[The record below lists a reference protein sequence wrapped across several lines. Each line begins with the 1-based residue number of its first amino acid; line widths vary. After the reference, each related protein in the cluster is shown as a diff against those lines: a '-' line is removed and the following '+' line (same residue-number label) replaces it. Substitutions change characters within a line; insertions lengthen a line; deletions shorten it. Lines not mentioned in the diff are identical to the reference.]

1 MSDLKKQNIV
11 EDFDFDDDESEDTQ
25 EGKYLSFR
33 IGQEVYGIKI
43 RHVTEIVGIQR
54 ITEVPD
60 MPCYVKGVINLRGNV
75 IPVVD
80 VRLRFNMQPRDYDDR
95 TCVIVVNVNES
106 PIGLVVDTVKE
117 VISIQPQMIS
127 PPPAV
132 SQSEINRYIQGI
144 GRFDSEVIILLTM
157 EEFLSVKN
165 SHLTSLQQNLGPL

>member
-1 MSDLKKQNIV
+1 MSDSERQKFV
-11 EDFDFDDDESEDTQ
+11 DDSDFDDDENEDTQ

-43 RHVTEIVGIQR
+43 CHVTEIVGIQK

-60 MPCYVKGVINLRGNV
+60 MPAYVKGVINLRGNV

-117 VISIQPQMIS
+117 VISIQPEMIS

-132 SQSEINRYIQGI
+132 SKNDINRYIQGI
-144 GRFDSEVIILLTM
+144 GRFDHDVIILLTI
-157 EEFLSVKN
+157 EEFLSV
-165 SHLTSLQQNLGPL
+165 QNAVMEKINQA

>member
-1 MSDLKKQNIV
+1 MSDSERQKFVDDN
-11 EDFDFDDDESEDTQ
+11 DFDDEENEDTQ

-33 IGQEVYGIKI
+33 ISQEVYGIKI
-43 RHVTEIVGIQR
+43 CHVTEIVGIQK

-60 MPCYVKGVINLRGNV
+60 MPAYVKGVINLRGNV

-80 VRLRFNMQPRDYDDR
+80 VRLRFNMEPRDYDDR

-117 VISIQPQMIS
+117 VISIQPEMIS

-132 SQSEINRYIQGI
+132 SKNDINRYIQGI
-144 GRFDSEVIILLTM
+144 GRFDHDVIILLTI
-157 EEFLSVKN
+157 EEFLSV
-165 SHLTSLQQNLGPL
+165 QNAVMEKVNQA